1 MMLSNNYLALSK
13 HVFFIFLMS
22 ILLVACNKTSDDS
35 VVTEVEKE
43 VPTLTD
49 NNIKD
54 FTIKMAKD
62 YNASLDSLLAEFNA
76 AQKDG
81 DEYRFVTFR
90 NSKWTPIYI
99 KKKDYYQNVLAHNS
113 SYLAK
118 SPTKI
123 LFDQFEY
130 LIYTGIELKNV
141 LLDEDDVKLQELLLA
156 INKDKALVNEL
167 IR

>member
-1 MMLSNNYLALSK
+1 MLSNKYLAESK
-13 HVFFIFLMS
+13 HIFLIFLIS
-22 ILLVACNKTSDDS
+22 IMLVACNKSSDDS
-35 VVTEVEKE
+35 VVTEVEQE
-43 VPTLTD
+43 VPTLSD

-62 YNASLDSLLAEFNA
+62 YNASLDSLLAGFNA

-81 DEYRFVTFR
+81 DEYQFVTFR
-90 NSKWTPIYI
+90 NSKWTPNYI

-130 LIYTGIELKNV
+130 LIYTGIELKN
-141 LLDEDDVKLQELLLA
+141 LILDKGDVKSQDLFAA
-156 INKDKALVNEL
+156 IRKDKALVNEL
-167 IR
+167 IE